1 MSSYY
6 TDNGA
11 SNNSSFIGQEV
22 ITDSNTGIQYQ
33 KGNKVGSGGFGSVY
47 EFSEVRNNNIK
58 RAIKIIPKEKIEKDP
73 QSANA
78 YRNEF
83 KFNNSLDFIYLCKCH
98 SIFEDKKNAYFILDY
113 YPNKTLKEL
122 LDKRI
127 TLTEIEVKHY
137 GFQLLLA
144 IEYLHSK
151 NIIHRDLKLANV
163 LLSKDME
170 VKLCDFGLAIY
181 NESEKQKNV
190 CGTPNYIAPELLNY
204 KKHELKYSFE
214 IDIWAFGVILYSL
227 FFNKTP
233 FEEPKKTKDNIQNIR
248 YNFPRHIN
256 KISREAENLI
266 RRIFVR
272 DPTLRPSIQ
281 EIKSSTFF
289 HNGKGIPKFL
299 PQSTLTKAMSEDDIG
314 YFINKAIRNG
324 ECLDK
329 EADIVSKNNK
339 NNNGIFLRG
348 QIYRTGTF
356 GPIPNNK
363 KNNNYYENDDSDSEL
378 EDRNVNVIK
387 KVKFQKKQENNILD
401 NSNSLNYND
410 KKNENN
416 INSIIN
422 NSENK
427 HFALISSS
435 KKNINNIS
443 KSNGKMNE
451 TGGFMNE
458 TSFSNL
464 ESSEHSPK
472 ISPKLCK
479 NNSQIILEK
488 NTNYNRFDSKS
499 KIIKKL
505 HKSRSNA
512 DIKTP
517 QDSKIFVEKYIDIS
531 DKCGIGYILT
541 NGDVGILFNDY
552 TKVIKIKC
560 TINFVYIDNKENKKL
575 IKSAKNITKDCE
587 QKIKVTVMLNK
598 MFIRNK
604 KHRKEFDLNPNI
616 HKTNVDVYVK
626 KWEKTSHANFFLLS
640 NNNIQVLFNDKTQV
654 IFNLNEKN
662 VSFINKSKQTLTK
675 NMLLTDFENKEMNK
689 KVLYARK
696 TLLKL

>member
-6 TDNGA
+6 TDNET
-11 SNNSSFIGQEV
+11 SNNTSLIGQEI

-47 EFSEVRNNNIK
+47 EFTEVRNNNIK

-73 QSANA
+73 QSTTA

-214 IDIWAFGVILYSL
+214 IDIWAFGVILYTL

-233 FEEPKKTKDNIQNIR
+233 FEEPKKTKENIQNIK
-248 YNFPRHIN
+248 YNFPTHIN
-256 KISREAENLI
+256 KISKDAENLI
-266 RRIFVR
+266 RRIFVK

-281 EIKSSTFF
+281 EIKSSSFF
-289 HNGKGIPKFL
+289 RNGKGIPKFL
-299 PQSTLTKAMSEDDIG
+299 PESTLTKAMSEEDMDF
-314 YFINKAIRNG
+314 FINKAIKNG

-329 EADIVSKNNK
+329 ENDIVNK
-339 NNNGIFLRG
+339 NNSGIFIG
-348 QIYRTGTF
+348 SQIYRTGTF
-356 GPIPNNK
+356 GPYSNIK
-363 KNNNYYENDDSDSEL
+363 KHNYYENDDDSDSEL
-378 EDRNVNVIK
+378 EDKNVNVIK
-387 KVKFQKKQENNILD
+387 KVELLDKPKSSILNHSKTLND
-401 NSNSLNYND
+401 ND
-410 KKNENN
+410 RKNGNN
-416 INSIIN
+416 INSINNNENKNFTLASLSKKDIN
-422 NSENK
+422 N
-427 HFALISSS
+427 
-435 KKNINNIS
+435 S

-451 TGGFMNE
+451 TGGFIFG
-458 TSFSNL
+458 TSFSNM
-464 ESSEHSPK
+464 ESSDNFSPK
-472 ISPKLCK
+472 KSQKLEK

-488 NTNYNRFDSKS
+488 NTNYNRFDSKPTVRKINKS
-499 KIIKKL
+499 K
-505 HKSRSNA
+505 SNI
-512 DIKTP
+512 DINITK
-517 QDSKIFVEKYIDIS
+517 DSNVFVEKFIDIS

-552 TKVIKIKC
+552 TKVIKIKS
-560 TINFVYIDNKENKKL
+560 TVNFVYIDNKENEKL
-575 IKSAKNITKDCE
+575 IKTAKNITKDCE

-604 KHRKEFDLNPNI
+604 KHRNEYDLNPHIN
-616 HKTNVDVYVK
+616 KKNVDVYVK

-654 IFNLNEKN
+654 IFNLHQKN

-675 NMLLTDFENKEMNK
+675 NMLLTNFENKEMTQ
-689 KVLYARK
+689 KVLYAKK